1 MDEIDLF
8 EAIYSTRSMRRLKQ
22 KPIPRNVIERII
34 DAGVHAPSGSN
45 FQNWGFLIVER
56 DEDKKFVRDLYLKSY
71 QMLENKGTIPL
82 LTEEEEITLAT
93 KLQNDNDLNSARR
106 LIMSHLRL
114 VIKIARSYSGYGL
127 NQSDLVQEG
136 NIGLMKAV
144 KKFDPSRGVR
154 LVSYAMLWIK
164 AEIQEFVVRNWRLV
178 KTATTKAQR
187 KLFFNLRSM
196 KKTLQP
202 LKPSEITEI
211 AKDLNVKESDVMEME
226 YRFNGNEIALDY
238 QNDESDEESFR
249 PISYLKDE
257 NADPAIQ
264 LMRVE
269 SEKNKLDSL
278 KNALSNLDERSRLI
292 IASRW
297 LDNKKT
303 KTLHELA
310 DELNVSAERIR
321 QIEKN
326 ALKKLKNLIN

>member
-1 MDEIDLF
+1 
-8 EAIYSTRSMRRLKQ
+8 
-22 KPIPRNVIERII
+22 
-34 DAGVHAPSGSN
+34 
-45 FQNWGFLIVER
+45 
-56 DEDKKFVRDLYLKSY
+56 
-71 QMLENKGTIPL
+71 
-82 LTEEEEITLAT
+82 
-93 KLQNDNDLNSARR
+93 
-106 LIMSHLRL
+106 
-114 VIKIARSYSGYGL
+114 
-127 NQSDLVQEG
+127 
-136 NIGLMKAV
+136 
-144 KKFDPSRGVR
+144 
-154 LVSYAMLWIK
+154 MLWIK

-278 KNALSNLDERSRLI
+278 KNALSDLDERSRLI
-292 IASRW
+292 ITSRW